1 MDAIFGRKAFRSDI
15 SWVRQA
21 GEKNDAVKAPGR
33 VQNRLLFY
41 GEAYYPARVRRPLT
55 GAQRV
60 AYSIQHPVFGASKS
74 DNLLAPET
82 RTGESGLPWRG
93 FDPGTKGRHWS
104 PPRTGRL
111 GAWIE
116 EQLIPGYTKM
126 GAHARLDA
134 LDTAELLHWPEKVGG
149 WPTVIRPIS
158 ISQGTSLT
166 DLWDDVGVLA
176 RGAKERLGYPT
187 QKPLALLDRIIR
199 TSSNEGDLVLD
210 PFCGCATAPIAAEM
224 AGRNWAGIDISA
236 KAGQLV
242 QDRLKI
248 PPPLGIGALFQNRLV
263 THRIDVPMRTD
274 LGPLPAYN
282 CRQNRET
289 LYGQQGGDCAGC
301 HEHFKSQH
309 LEIDHIISRSKGGT
323 DHLSNLQ
330 LLCGNCNRVKGDRG
344 MAYLRTKLQL
354 AS

>member
-1 MDAIFGRKAFRSDI
+1 MRRLLKPTGSIYLHSDQTMSHYLKLVMDAIFGRKAFRSDI

-166 DLWDDVGVLA
+166 DLWDDVGVKNDVYSG
-176 RGAKERLGYPT
+176 RVCVNYFGRVFP
-187 QKPLALLDRIIR
+187 
-199 TSSNEGDLVLD
+199 V
-210 PFCGCATAPIAAEM
+210 PFPPSGTRS
-224 AGRNWAGIDISA
+224 GNWARQIRVPRRDGRC
-236 KAGQLV
+236 G
-242 QDRLKI
+242 
-248 PPPLGIGALFQNRLV
+248 PPPPRWPSGWGRSCPIRRRPG
-263 THRIDVPMRTD
+263 
-274 LGPLPAYN
+274 
-282 CRQNRET
+282 
-289 LYGQQGGDCAGC
+289 
-301 HEHFKSQH
+301 
-309 LEIDHIISRSKGGT
+309 SR
-323 DHLSNLQ
+323 
-330 LLCGNCNRVKGDRG
+330 
-344 MAYLRTKLQL
+344 
-354 AS
+354 